1 MKTKKA
7 IVVSM
12 TAAVAALGSHAN
24 DAAARAALADMAN
37 EYPNHIISMVPEYT
51 WNPFDG
57 FCA

>member
-1 MKTKKA
+1 MKASKKA

-24 DAAARAALADMAN
+24 DEAARAALADMAD
-37 EYPNHIISMVPEYT
+37 EFPNHIITMAYT
-51 WNPFDG
+51 WDPFDG